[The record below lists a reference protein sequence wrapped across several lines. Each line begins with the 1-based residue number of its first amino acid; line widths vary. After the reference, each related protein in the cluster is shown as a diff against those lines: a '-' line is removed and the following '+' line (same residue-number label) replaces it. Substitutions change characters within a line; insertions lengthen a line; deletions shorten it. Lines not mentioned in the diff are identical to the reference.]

1 MIDVAALC
9 EKFITVETALEYAK
23 QKNRLIWVAELID
36 AKSVDDPRVA
46 ILDDYFWEVITED
59 SEYYME

>member
-1 MIDVAALC
+1 MIDVATLC

-23 QKNRLIWVAELID
+23 QKNKRIWIAELID

>member
-23 QKNRLIWVAELID
+23 QKNKLIWVAELID

>member
-1 MIDVAALC
+1 MIDVATLC

-36 AKSVDDPRVA
+36 AKSIDDPRVA

>member
-1 MIDVAALC
+1 MIDVATLC